1 MHQIIEGSITTSG
14 TQDYEG
20 AITLTDNTTLVSGDQ
35 ITFDTTVNSEG
46 SETNNL
52 TVTATELQVD
62 GIIGGTQ
69 TLGAISITGILDLN
83 AAISNATSLSVS
95 STSNLGA
102 DVTTSSTQ
110 TYTSGVTLSGADR
123 TLTASIVNFVDTL
136 AGGTNG
142 LTITGNLD
150 LDGAATGLSTLAV
163 SGTSNLG
170 ADVTTSSTQTYSDDA
185 TISNDITLTT
195 TNSNVSFGATTNAGT
210 AGDTLTI
217 AAGSGDVTFTDAV
230 GGSTAMGNITI
241 TTGALS
247 AAAIKVQGTIDI
259 TNTDTSSITGII
271 SDGASSAIV
280 TKAGSATLTLSGN
293 NTYTGQTNINA
304 GIISITDNN
313 SLGSADGATIV
324 ADGASLSISNDITS
338 AENITIN
345 GTGVS
350 SVGALYFASGNN
362 TYSGNITLGA
372 ATTITS
378 AAGNQ
383 TISGTINGAFTLSI
397 TSVANL
403 SLTGSIGSSTQP
415 TSLTATTTGSSNDL
429 TLGGDI
435 EVNGPITFT
444 SARDIILNTN
454 LVKSYASSEDIILR
468 AKRDITTQTN
478 DTTSLAVTSTG
489 GNILFTSDTDDTN
502 GGGILIKGG
511 TVIDSNGGDI
521 TFAGGDTSGTG
532 YATGR
537 SVANSGW
544 YIEGLRITGTASNI
558 VDIDSDGGNIIMR
571 GKTSNNGGTGTSIIA
586 ENGGA
591 GLSFYSGNIDIN
603 SGTGTLYLEGQSY
616 TYGSIYSAGINFGI
630 RDSSYTFNLSS
641 SNTTS
646 NAIRI
651 VGNHNINQ
659 TSGYTYGL
667 LSFTSG
673 TIQATGSGGGIRIDT
688 EATGDVYGLAA
699 AQELNILAASGPIQL
714 LDTRAG
720 GYLYFGA
727 APYIG
732 SKSGSSVTSSS
743 SDITIQFDSFSWG
756 DRTPNIST
764 TGAVTIK
771 PYSESFQNHTDVH
784 TSWFDWNDNSEVMN
798 ALTFGKLTNTT
809 TLNIDSNL
817 TSSGSITI
825 YGGVVNV
832 SSSLTSSGT
841 GDILIKSNNAVNDS
855 FNISSGADILKTGG
869 DRSTLT
875 IQSDGRIN
883 FNTGSIIDA
892 SSTILDV
899 VLWANYGGSETVGGL
914 SSTPDITTNGGHIWM
929 GGSSTPGGS
938 STWNGLTVGNGP
950 SNGYN
955 GFNWNA
961 LDFRGDLDTDGSST
975 DGDIYIWAGAGY
987 STGANGLG
995 IYGTNPTLAS
1005 GTGSITIIADEIING
1020 SGALPLSIS
1029 TTGDFTYKPHTTSFE
1044 NSDTLGSLF
1053 SFSSNPANFVI
1064 GKSGNL
1070 TNVTLAANI
1079 TTTGTQTYY
1088 APITLSGGTRTLAAS
1103 TVNFVD
1109 TLAGGTNGLTI
1120 TGNLDLDGAA
1130 TGLSTL
1136 AVSGTSNLGA
1146 NVTTSSTQTYSGD
1159 ATISNDITLTTTN
1172 SNVSFGATTN
1182 AGTAGIR

>member
-1 MHQIIEGSITTSG
+1 
-14 TQDYEG
+14 
-20 AITLTDNTTLVSGDQ
+20 
-35 ITFDTTVNSEG
+35 
-46 SETNNL
+46 
-52 TVTATELQVD
+52 
-62 GIIGGTQ
+62 
-69 TLGAISITGILDLN
+69 
-83 AAISNATSLSVS
+83 
-95 STSNLGA
+95 
-102 DVTTSSTQ
+102 
-110 TYTSGVTLSGADR
+110 
-123 TLTASIVNFVDTL
+123 
-136 AGGTNG
+136 
-142 LTITGNLD
+142 GNLD
-150 LDGAATGLSTLAV
+150 LDGAATGLTTLEV

-170 ADVTTSSTQTYSDDA
+170 ANVTTSSTQTYTGNA
-185 TISNDITLTT
+185 TISNNITLTT
-195 TNSNVSFGATTNAGT
+195 TNSNVTFSGTTNAGT
-210 AGDTLTI
+210 AGNTLTV
-217 AAGSGDVTFTDAV
+217 AAGTGDVTFTGAI
-230 GGSTAMGNITI
+230 GGTTAMGNMTI

-247 AAAIKVQGTIDI
+247 AAAIKVQGTLSI
-259 TNTDTSSITGII
+259 TNSDTSSITGII
-271 SDGASSAIV
+271 SDGASSAIL
-280 TKAGSATLTLSGN
+280 TKAGSGTLTLSGN
-293 NTYTGQTNINA
+293 NTYTGQTNINV
-304 GIISITDNN
+304 GTVSITHNN
-313 SLGSADGATIV
+313 ALGSTSGSTTVASGAV
-324 ADGASLSISNDITS
+324 LSISNDITS

-429 TLGGDI
+429 TLGGNI

-478 DTTSLAVTSTG
+478 DLTSLVVTSVG
-489 GNILFTSDTDDTN
+489 GNILFTSDTDGSN
-502 GGGILIKGG
+502 GGGILILGG

-521 TFAGGDTSGTG
+521 TFAGGDASGTG
-532 YATGR
+532 YASGR
-537 SVANSGW
+537 SVASSGW
-544 YIEGLRITGTASNI
+544 NIEGLRIGGTASNPI
-558 VDIDSDGGNIIMR
+558 DIDSDGGNIIMR
-571 GKTSNNGGTGTSIIA
+571 G
-586 ENGGA
+586 
-591 GLSFYSGNIDIN
+591 YSGNIDIN

-616 TYGSIYSAGINFGI
+616 TYSPSQIYGYNSGIHIGGLGSN
-630 RDSSYTFNLSS
+630 YTFTLTS

-646 NAIRI
+646 DAIRI
-651 VGNHNINQ
+651 IGNHNINQ
-659 TSGYTYGL
+659 TGGKTYGIQ
-667 LSFTSG
+667 FYQAG
-673 TIQATGSGGGIRIDT
+673 TIQALETGGGIRIDSDT
-688 EATGDVYGLAA
+688 TGDPYGLSAA
-699 AQELNILAASGPIQL
+699 KEINILAKSGPIQL
-714 LDTRAG
+714 LDSRAG
-720 GYLYFGA
+720 GYLYFGT

-732 SKSGSSVTSSS
+732 SKSGSAVTSSS
-743 SDITIQFDSFSWG
+743 SDITIQFDSYSWG
-756 DRTPNIST
+756 VHTPNIST
-764 TGAVTIK
+764 SGAVTVK
-771 PYSESFQNHTDVH
+771 SYSESFQNHTDVH

-841 GDILIKSNNAVNDS
+841 GDILIKSNNAVNGS

-914 SSTPDITTNGGHIWM
+914 ASTPDITTNGGHIWM

-1103 TVNFVD
+1103 TVNFGS

-1120 TGNLDLDGAA
+1120 TGAL
-1130 TGLSTL
+1130 
-1136 AVSGTSNLGA
+1136 
-1146 NVTTSSTQTYSGD
+1146 
-1159 ATISNDITLTTTN
+1159 
-1172 SNVSFGATTN
+1172 
-1182 AGTAGIR
+1182 